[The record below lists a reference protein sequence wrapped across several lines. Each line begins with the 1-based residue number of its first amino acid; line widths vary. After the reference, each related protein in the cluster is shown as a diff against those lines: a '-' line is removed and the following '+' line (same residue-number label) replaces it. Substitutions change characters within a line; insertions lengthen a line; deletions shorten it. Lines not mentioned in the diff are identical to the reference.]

1 MFSCIRLFA
10 TPWTIYIVHGIL
22 QARILE
28 RVAFPF
34 SRGSSQP
41 RDWTQVSCIAGRSLP
56 AEPPRKPKNTGVGSL
71 SLLQWIFP
79 TQELNWG
86 LLVCRQILY
95 QLSYQGSPYLLWARH
110 FSRRRQWHP
119 TPVLL
124 PRKSH
129 GRRSLVGCSPW
140 GCEESDTTEQLHFH
154 FSLSRIGEGNGNLLQ
169 CSCLENPRDG
179 EAWWAAVYGVAQSRT
194 RLKQLSSSSRH
205 FSKPFSPHNNAMSRY
220 SYSFFS
226 EEKS

>member
-1 MFSCIRLFA
+1 MMVNINSSRTATIKCTYYSESESCSVVSDSF
-10 TPWTIYIVHGIL
+10 YVVHGIL

-56 AEPPRKPKNTGVGSL
+56 AKPPRKPKNTGVGSL

-110 FSRRRQWHP
+110 FSQRRQRHP

-129 GRRSLVGCSPW
+129 GRRSLLGWSPW
-140 GCEESDTTEQLHFH
+140 G
-154 FSLSRIGEGNGNLLQ
+154 R
-169 CSCLENPRDG
+169 
-179 EAWWAAVYGVAQSRT
+179 
-194 RLKQLSSSSRH
+194 
-205 FSKPFSPHNNAMSRY
+205 
-220 SYSFFS
+220 
-226 EEKS
+226 